1 MESQDTHNINAEKAK
16 KTTYPTLNNKEIKK
30 LEKNQEKHT
39 KWQTISSMLNDQRS
53 LPFNLNEENT

>member
-30 LEKNQEKHT
+30 LEKNQETHQMANNLFYVERPEIT
-39 KWQTISSMLNDQRS
+39 TI
-53 LPFNLNEENT
+53 